1 MRSAIAGLSFGICSL
16 VGLYVYYSWENK
28 RRDRVYGSPD
38 ALTIDQQLQMEL
50 LNVTDQE
57 NESFRYVL

>member
-1 MRSAIAGLSFGICSL
+1 MRSAIAGLSLGIIAL

-38 ALTIDQQLQMEL
+38 ALTVDQQLQMEL

>member
-1 MRSAIAGLSFGICSL
+1 MRSAIAGLSLAVCSL
-16 VGLYVYYSWENK
+16 VGLYAYYSWENK

-38 ALTIDQQLQMEL
+38 ALPIGQQLQLEL
-50 LNVTDQE
+50 LNVTDKE